1 MGSFGVAVGF
11 VFFLAAQSSLSA
23 AQAQLQADADLFKTK
38 CSTCHTLEKS
48 LDSQNYL
55 PSQVRQLV
63 TLMAS
68 MPDAKIRADEQERIV
83 HFLINYNATKNR
95 EGLLQALNQLSPEMR
110 AKELKEANQAI
121 NGYK

>member
-1 MGSFGVAVGF
+1 MRSLCF
-11 VFFLAAQSSLSA
+11 FFLLVVQAPLLAG
-23 AQAQLQADADLFKTK
+23 QAQLQADAELFKTK
-38 CSTCHTLEKS
+38 CSACHTLQHA

-68 MPDAKIRADEQERIV
+68 MPNANIRADEQERIA

-110 AKELKEANQAI
+110 AKELKEANQVI